1 MIFVVEAHCFMIIKR
16 WYCRPFHMFID
27 ITKLV
32 RVQNSNLKLQI
43 YFCSPQTLKR
53 QASACRYFYI
63 ETTRL
68 KGTNLWD

>member
-1 MIFVVEAHCFMIIKR
+1 MN
-16 WYCRPFHMFID
+16 D